1 MLQQGNLYT
10 HISHCPGV
18 NKNLVRG
25 VILAVYFLNAYAVLV
40 CSLKPTAKG
49 EGQSSSRFKT
59 WTTGYF
65 DTRRRA
71 NGRGYKGSPDFTDV
85 TLVLNDEDQ
94 GVSSPLAETYG
105 YSCQHGGKRR
115 AAVSKP

>member
-40 CSLKPTAKG
+40 CSASHSNL
-49 EGQSSSRFKT
+49 
-59 WTTGYF
+59 
-65 DTRRRA
+65 
-71 NGRGYKGSPDFTDV
+71 
-85 TLVLNDEDQ
+85 LV
-94 GVSSPLAETYG
+94 
-105 YSCQHGGKRR
+105 
-115 AAVSKP
+115 

>member
-40 CSLKPTAKG
+40 CS
-49 EGQSSSRFKT
+49 
-59 WTTGYF
+59 
-65 DTRRRA
+65 
-71 NGRGYKGSPDFTDV
+71 V
-85 TLVLNDEDQ
+85 TEESVYIL
-94 GVSSPLAETYG
+94 
-105 YSCQHGGKRR
+105 
-115 AAVSKP
+115 

>member
-40 CSLKPTAKG
+40 CIA
-49 EGQSSSRFKT
+49 
-59 WTTGYF
+59 
-65 DTRRRA
+65 
-71 NGRGYKGSPDFTDV
+71 DV
-85 TLVLNDEDQ
+85 VYCLSFVK
-94 GVSSPLAETYG
+94 V
-105 YSCQHGGKRR
+105 
-115 AAVSKP
+115 

>member
-40 CSLKPTAKG
+40 CTECNS
-49 EGQSSSRFKT
+49 
-59 WTTGYF
+59 
-65 DTRRRA
+65 
-71 NGRGYKGSPDFTDV
+71 NSPD
-85 TLVLNDEDQ
+85 LVYFL
-94 GVSSPLAETYG
+94 LLKTT
-105 YSCQHGGKRR
+105 K
-115 AAVSKP
+115 